1 MHLYLIFIVESRLN
15 IFVHFVL
22 TYNDIIFIFYLVI
35 FLSYDILNSLNN
47 VTYLKKIIQWR
58 YSYEN

>member
-1 MHLYLIFIVESRLN
+1 MHLYIIFIVKSWLN

-35 FLSYDILNSLNN
+35 LLSYDILNSLNN
-47 VTYLKKIIQWR
+47 MTYFKKII
-58 YSYEN
+58 SMEVFI